1 MIKRFYLKFKLW
13 LNKILDGEPVPKYLS
28 GKKD

>member
-13 LNKILDGEPVPKYLS
+13 LNKILDGKPVPKYLT